1 MGRGASTCHTISHDT
16 MSISTTG
23 PMTLGSKLGIEVRA
37 TPPQVLSIR
46 PCKLKF
52 NEEKS
57 KHAGL
62 NQ

>member
-1 MGRGASTCHTISHDT
+1 MLGS
-16 MSISTTG
+16 
-23 PMTLGSKLGIEVRA
+23 TLGIWVRA

-46 PCKLKF
+46 PSKLKF

-62 NQ
+62 NQQNGFGPAVL

>member
-1 MGRGASTCHTISHDT
+1 
-16 MSISTTG
+16 
-23 PMTLGSKLGIEVRA
+23 MTLGSTLGIWVRA
-37 TPPQVLSIR
+37 TPSQVLSIR

-62 NQ
+62 KQQNGFVEVGN